1 MNRSPGLNTSSNFET
16 TSFLSYGGKSN
27 GMNMTLA
34 NKISMALSRVVSTK
48 SNGQMVDSSDE
59 EEEIQDLMQLI
70 EELNSHADLT
80 VKLNN

>member
-1 MNRSPGLNTSSNFET
+1 
-16 TSFLSYGGKSN
+16 
-27 GMNMTLA
+27 MTLA

>member
-1 MNRSPGLNTSSNFET
+1 MNRSPGLNTSSNIET